1 MTKKAYIAPSMV
13 VEHVELAHMLAAS
26 GINNISGADG
36 LNYNGATDDAGITT
50 CNVKNN
56 DWTDIWE

>member
-1 MTKKAYIAPSMV
+1 MKKTYICP
-13 VEHVELAHMLAAS
+13 ELLVTRVNTELMIATS
-26 GINNISGADG
+26 ITGISGADG

-56 DWTDIWE
+56 DWTDIWD